1 MISLKNQAIQTAL
14 VGDWTSAVSLNEELL
29 KADPNDI
36 ETLNRLGYAYS
47 ILGKTKA
54 ARITYQKVLELDS
67 QNPIAIRNL
76 KRLKGDSNKNSNY
89 QSSALNR
96 TNTIFIEETG
106 KTKVTELINCATP
119 STISHLI
126 TGELVTLSIKRL
138 KIFVLDTQKTYIG
151 MLPDNI
157 GKRLI
162 RFINGGNTYEAY
174 IKSVDKNHVVI
185 FIRESKR
192 ALRFKSQSSFII
204 NEKQLVFDKNQGKN
218 VKAKGSKKEMDDES
232 YDDDSDS
239 L

>member
-14 VGDWTSAVSLNEELL
+14 VGDWISAVTLNEELL

-47 ILGKTKA
+47 VIGKTKD
-54 ARITYQKVLELDS
+54 ARITYQKVLAIDS

-76 KRLKGDSNKNSNY
+76 KRLKGDNNKHSSY

-106 KTKVTELINCATP
+106 KTKVIELINVATP

-126 TGELVTLSIKRL
+126 TGELLTLSVKRL

-151 MLPDNI
+151 VLPDNI

-162 RFINGGNTYEAY
+162 RFIDGGNTYEAY

-192 ALRFKSQSSFII
+192 ALRFKSQPSFII
-204 NEKQLVFDKNQGKN
+204 NEKQLVFDKNQAKN
-218 VKAKGSKKEMDDES
+218 VKQKNSKKESEDENYEDES
-232 YDDDSDS
+232 